1 MVFFVAV
8 QNTYNDIEMALFNG
22 ATLLDTAS
30 IPKAQA
36 SSLILPTLD
45 ELLKRN
51 KTALTELSF
60 LAVNQ
65 GPGPFTTL
73 RVVIASVNGISF
85 ANQIPLVGV
94 DALHAFLN
102 EYNDINYSYTVA
114 LLNAFN
120 NDVYFGISN
129 NGSIRTGCMNN
140 MALLHELREQFPH
153 QQIRFIGN
161 GAQMYHHDIY
171 VVLGSNS
178 FIPDSVPQTCSINQI
193 GLMGLELWNDKQSIS
208 KQLLPLYLK
217 QFKPHSS

>member
-1 MVFFVAV
+1 MVYFVAV
-8 QNTYNDIEMALFNG
+8 QNTYIDIEMALFNG
-22 ATLLDTAS
+22 ATILDSSS
-30 IPKAQA
+30 ITKAQA

-51 KTALTELSF
+51 KITLNELSF

-73 RVVIASVNGISF
+73 RVVIASINGISF
-85 ANQIPLVGV
+85 ANQIPLIGI
-94 DALHAFLN
+94 DALHALLI
-102 EYNDINYSYTVA
+102 EYHDSTFPCTVA

-120 NDVYFGISN
+120 NDVYFGIN
-129 NGSIRTGCMNN
+129 HQGSIRTGCMNH

-153 QQIRFIGN
+153 QPIRFIGN
-161 GAQMYHHDIY
+161 GAQMYNHDIY
-171 VVLGSNS
+171 IVLGSNG
-178 FIPDSVPQTCSINQI
+178 FIPNIVPQTCSINQI
-193 GLMGLELWNDKQSIS
+193 GLLGLEQWHEKESHS